1 MKEKVGNG
9 FSNIPACEFFMPEV
23 MPFSVDDRSTKK
35 VSEGNSSKNK
45 ARGRRLDT
53 DTVPR
58 GKPGLNSRERQTK
71 SRSRHPQLKS
81 RMDEG
86 CDQSITVGS
95 SAVFASRVGK

>member
-58 GKPGLNSRERQTK
+58 GKPERQTK
-71 SRSRHPQLKS
+71 SRSRHQQLKS
-81 RMDEG
+81 RMYYDG